1 MRAFSSPPTP
11 PPFPIY
17 SHPPPHPSLS
27 PPTFHVFV
35 PLSPL
40 PHHSSLSYP
49 KFLDSS
55 SIIPQSSLRHPLYEP
70 SPPLIPMRLPAALPH
85 TAPLIPPQIH
95 HVSSPIVQQSH
106 LHHRSIISHISLSY
120 HSALPSPAT
129 SFIRPTFLPPS
140 LLPLTFQD
148 HNTGV
153 QVRPHVVPGGLQ
165 VIQGRPQVVRW
176 GAPRSSMDTL
186 SSSNDAPPPTSSSEA
201 PRSSRGGA
209 QLVQVR
215 PHK

>member
-1 MRAFSSPPTP
+1 MRACSSPPTP

-55 SIIPQSSLRHPLYEP
+55 SIIPQSSLHHPLYEP
-70 SPPLIPMRLPAALPH
+70 SPPHPNASSRSPPSHRTPH
-85 TAPLIPPQIH
+85 PSSNPSFP
-95 HVSSPIVQQSH
+95 SPIVQQSH

-120 HSALPSPAT
+120 RSALPFSCHLFHPPHIPSVILTSPH
-129 SFIRPTFLPPS
+129 F
-140 LLPLTFQD
+140 
-148 HNTGV
+148 
-153 QVRPHVVPGGLQ
+153 
-165 VIQGRPQVVRW
+165 
-176 GAPRSSMDTL
+176 PRSQHR
-186 SSSNDAPPPTSSSEA
+186 SSSEA
-201 PRSSRGGA
+201 PRSSRG
-209 QLVQVR
+209 VS
-215 PHK
+215 K

>member
-27 PPTFHVFV
+27 PPTFQEFV

-55 SIIPQSSLRHPLYEP
+55 SIIPQSSLHHPLYEP
-70 SPPLIPMRLPAALPH
+70 SPPSSQCVFPQPSLTPH
-85 TAPLIPPQIH
+85 PSSLLKSII
-95 HVSSPIVQQSH
+95 VSSPIVQQSH

-129 SFIRPTFLPPS
+129 FHPPHIPS
-140 LLPLTFQD
+140 AILTS
-148 HNTGV
+148 
-153 QVRPHVVPGGLQ
+153 PHF
-165 VIQGRPQVVRW
+165 
-176 GAPRSSMDTL
+176 PRSQHR
-186 SSSNDAPPPTSSSEA
+186 SSSEA
-201 PRSSRGGA
+201 PRSSRG
-209 QLVQVR
+209 VS
-215 PHK
+215 K